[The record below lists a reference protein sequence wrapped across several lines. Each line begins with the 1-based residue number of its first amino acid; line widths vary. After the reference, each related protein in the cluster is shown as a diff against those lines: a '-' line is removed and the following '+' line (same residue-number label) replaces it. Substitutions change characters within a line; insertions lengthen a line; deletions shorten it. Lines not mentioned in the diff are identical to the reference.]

1 MAKPRY
7 RVAQWAT
14 GNTGLRALREVI
26 RHPDYDLV
34 GVLVYDEAKDGVDAG
49 TLCGEAVTGVLATRD
64 RQAIV
69 GLRADCVI
77 YTPRA
82 TGTGISRAGLTQEE
96 LTDDIAALLAAGTNI
111 VTTCTDLFAGGIRL
125 SEEGRA
131 RVLAA
136 CEKGGSSVW
145 ASGSDPGFITET
157 LPLALL
163 SVQRRIDKIELME
176 YGDLSR
182 RPSRH
187 MVMDQMR
194 FGRPLAEFNP
204 ERRKTHLFGEYQ
216 PPLTVLAGIAGLNVD
231 EWTAE
236 GGAAAAKRDTEIVS
250 GLIEAGTAAAQRV
263 IISGWQGEQERGG
276 RREVIRFTQYAYV
289 TTETEPD
296 WDLRTTGWRVR
307 IDGDAPFD
315 IDMAFPVGLDVLAD
329 YVPAYNANG
338 PVNAIPYVCA
348 ARPGILATEDL
359 PAISPRGPRQA
370 EGT

>member
-1 MAKPRY
+1 MTKPRY

-34 GVLVYDEAKDGVDAG
+34 GVLVYDEKKAGVDAG
-49 TLCGEAVTGVLATRD
+49 TLCGEAATGILATMD
-64 RQAIV
+64 RQAIIDL
-69 GLRADCVI
+69 GADCVI
-77 YTPRA
+77 YMPRA

-96 LTDDIAALLAAGTNI
+96 LIDDVAALLEAGTNI
-111 VTTCTDLFAGGIRL
+111 VTTCTDLFAGGVRL
-125 SEEGRA
+125 SAEGRA
-131 RVLAA
+131 RLLAA
-136 CEKGGSSVW
+136 CEKGGTSVW

-163 SVQRRIDKIELME
+163 SVQRRVGKIELME

-194 FGRPLAEFNP
+194 FGKPLGEFDP

-216 PPLTVLAGIAGLNVD
+216 PPLTVLADIAGLDID

-236 GGAAAAKRDTEIVS
+236 GGAAAAKRDTQIVS

-263 IISGWQGEQERGG
+263 IISGWRGG
-276 RREVIRFTQYAYV
+276 AEVIRFTQYAYV
-289 TTETEPD
+289 TMETDPD
-296 WDLRTTGWRVR
+296 WDLRPTGWRVR
-307 IDGDAPFD
+307 VDGDAPFD
-315 IDMAFPVGLDVLAD
+315 IDMAFPVPLDDLAS

-348 ARPGILATEDL
+348 ARPGILTTEDL
-359 PAISPRGPRQA
+359 PSISPRGPRRPQ
-370 EGT
+370 ED